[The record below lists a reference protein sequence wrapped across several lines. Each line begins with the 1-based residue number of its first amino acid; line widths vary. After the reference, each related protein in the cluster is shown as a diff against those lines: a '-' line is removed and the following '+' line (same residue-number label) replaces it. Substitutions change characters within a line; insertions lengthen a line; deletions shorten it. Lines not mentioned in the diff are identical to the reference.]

1 MKTRYAKRVAR
12 DSGLY
17 TRVRDIRKKTIC
29 NFERPRHLQKSA
41 EDVNI
46 ELAVTMRQGETPVP
60 ISNTKV
66 KTLTADGTW
75 WVTAWESR
83 WLPLFYF

>member
-1 MKTRYAKRVAR
+1 MNNKISNTKR
-12 DSGLY
+12 DSNRTLDK
-17 TRVRDIRKKTIC
+17 VRYEDLTIC
-29 NFERPRHLQKSA
+29 SFERPRDLKESP

-46 ELAVTMRQGETPVP
+46 ELAVAMRQGVTPVP

-83 WLPLFYF
+83 WLPLFFC